1 MRSAL
6 VTPWACLDG
15 ASLKVAASEHRAAT
29 ANYLRGF
36 LIGHGPTSGD
46 RDLGRA
52 ILSPTAT
59 GLETSVENL
68 RGAEQH
74 GRGQSSASGLD
85 GSNRYADTLKRYRLY
100 DCSGVIRPLSD
111 GEMRSWF
118 ERWRGTRGKRVTVAR
133 TVTQNSL
140 NQAWASFVDC
150 WSEETG
156 AGFGRRSWREEPRM
170 LACRWG
176 TVSKGLRALVEL
188 RPNLLLCPFLGG
200 LSILSR
206 ARLAAAP
213 EASVVLYAATTFGP
227 WLPTSSGPATGHGT
241 TGA

>member
-1 MRSAL
+1 MDA
-6 VTPWACLDG
+6 
-15 ASLKVAASEHRAAT
+15 
-29 ANYLRGF
+29 
-36 LIGHGPTSGD
+36 
-46 RDLGRA
+46 GRA
-52 ILSPTAT
+52 P
-59 GLETSVENL
+59 
-68 RGAEQH
+68 
-74 GRGQSSASGLD
+74 ASGLD

-176 TVSKGLRALVEL
+176 TVSKGLRAL
-188 RPNLLLCPFLGG
+188 
-200 LSILSR
+200 

-227 WLPTSSGPATGHGT
+227 WLPTSSGQPPDMRRDRDGDGSPAAAQGGRGGHRFHDMTDIPRTIHEGRRAVT
-241 TGA
+241 LKRRSVVVGRTL